1 MGVFH
6 RNMVNFQWDMEN
18 ITWIT
23 CKIARKNECSWWN
36 KPLPGRAHKRP
47 DLYCTAQFWFF
58 GGSEKKTSTAVIPT
72 SSKDGGADMGQ
83 PSEKMVLSTLPPR
96 TIPDRLEEKMAAL
109 EKSLELAT
117 SAADRKKV
125 SPSISFSPVFEG
137 SAEEKES
144 EFLEIQTKGEA
155 AVSSTPPVTTE
166 GNHQRAK
173 IITKEELL
181 STFSPKTAAQEASK
195 AVTDSVQQP
204 TAWGYSVTKQISKC
218 DCPAV
223 PGPPGPKGDKG
234 DQGPP
239 GQRGLP
245 GERGQA
251 GHPGLQGKPGPS
263 LPVRPDCTGA
273 RNGNEKSGERI
284 TTLEGLPGP
293 QGMPGYSGPPGPP
306 GYPGHEGPQGPPGL
320 PGHEGQQGA
329 PGLPGAPGQPGPP
342 GSTGLPGTPGP
353 PGAEGPPGII
363 GPEGHPGLPGHVGP
377 PGPPGYPGQEGSPG
391 AEGLPGKDGLKGE
404 KGETGPQGPT
414 GNPGQMGERGP
425 QGLPGPM
432 GPPGLPGENQCN
444 TRTSLLGPPGPKGE
458 KGDPGELDCHPCYK
472 EAKNGG
478 HLPPFP
484 GPSKSW
490 LPFTFQENGNGDTEL
505 YGAIVPGPPGPPGNP
520 GLPGPPGPPG
530 PPGVLYLSKMHPV
543 RARPHCKQPNHD
555 PPLGSDAE
563 LLLKDSSDGNQYG
576 LQRSTWLFR
585 SKELMFKASSSVPEG
600 SLVYISEGSEAFFRT
615 PKGWSRL
622 LLEDPEPLFMG
633 DDPLVLKKKNQEGS
647 ATTQNIPTSNSQKL
661 RSIYLVALNIPLTGH
676 MNGIRGADLQCYQQ
690 SKEKNL
696 NGTFRAFLSSS
707 TQNLVSIVKRTDRGL
722 PIVNLKGQVL
732 AKSWNSLF
740 SGDGASYF
748 NSRRFPIYTFNGQN
762 VITDPIWS
770 HKAVWHGIKQWG
782 GRSPNQDCQDW
793 RTASRQSEGLASSLA
808 RGKFLTE
815 EKHSCSD
822 SLIVLCVE
830 NTSSSFIS

>member
-273 RNGNEKSGERI
+273 RNGNEKSGE
-284 TTLEGLPGP
+284 
-293 QGMPGYSGPPGPP
+293 
-306 GYPGHEGPQGPPGL
+306 
-320 PGHEGQQGA
+320 
-329 PGLPGAPGQPGPP
+329 
-342 GSTGLPGTPGP
+342 
-353 PGAEGPPGII
+353 
-363 GPEGHPGLPGHVGP
+363 
-377 PGPPGYPGQEGSPG
+377 
-391 AEGLPGKDGLKGE
+391 GE

-543 RARPHCKQPNHD
+543 RARPHCKQPQNHD